1 MRPKPARI
9 ALGVGTTTGA
19 CAAGATA
26 TVPGGGAVTTGAGA
40 TTTGAGAGVT
50 GSDVAH
56 AASNV
61 IPMIERAIA
70 NLVIEPPVRQLQE
83 VASAI
88 PRDRVSS
95 RSGDRRVRSFPMAAP
110 AETD

>member
-1 MRPKPARI
+1 MRRRGFAAPPPAAAEVGSAVIDSMRPKPARI
-9 ALGVGTTTGA
+9 AVGVGTTTGA
-19 CAAGATA
+19 CAVGATT

-61 IPMIERAIA
+61 NPMIERTIA
-70 NLVIEPPVRQLQE
+70 NLVIET
-83 VASAI
+83 SC
-88 PRDRVSS
+88 
-95 RSGDRRVRSFPMAAP
+95 
-110 AETD
+110 